1 MILDDYASNIFENNI
16 NIMVPWYLMASFAY
30 YKQDDPILSDA
41 FFDNMAKT
49 MLENWDTIEHWHKEY
64 INPDDLKAGSF
75 LGEYP
80 SRVEGGLES
89 LKKVAEAMGY
99 GRKNRKKSKKVKKR
113 A

>member
-1 MILDDYASNIFENNI
+1 M
-16 NIMVPWYLMASFAY
+16 MVPWYLMASFAY

-49 MLENWDTIEHWHKEY
+49 MLENWDSIEHWNKEY
-64 INPDDLKAGSF
+64 INSDDLKAGSF

-89 LKKVAEAMGY
+89 LKIVAVATGY
-99 GRKNRKKSKKVKKR
+99 VKKSKKVKKGG
-113 A
+113 